1 MNDYA
6 EVVVLVEGR
15 TEKIFAEKILAPYLA
30 SQRVYLTPVILSK
43 QGQKGGDVRFSR
55 AKNDIG
61 EHLKQRSDTWV
72 STLVDYYGIKP
83 DWPGFAASKAL
94 TDHAQKAATMNQA
107 TMAEI
112 ARLFPDCQPKTRF
125 IPYVSM
131 HETEALYFSDPAC
144 LASNLGVRQQ
154 RIDAILNECGE
165 PERINDRPETAPS
178 KRLGQLANRF
188 KKTTTGIAIAEQIGI
203 SRMRAACPIFDGWIA
218 QISALAGGAHGQA

>member
-1 MNDYA
+1 MNDCV
-6 EVVVLVEGR
+6 EVVVLVEGS
-15 TEKIFAEKILAPYLA
+15 TEQRFIKQVLAPYLA
-30 SQRVYLTPVILSK
+30 PSKVYLTPIILDK
-43 QGQKGGDVRFSR
+43 PGQKGGDVKFSR

-61 EHLKQRSDTWV
+61 RHLKQRSNTWV

-83 DWPGFAASKAL
+83 DWPGLAASKPL

-107 TMAEI
+107 TAAEV
-112 ARLFPDCQPKTRF
+112 ARLFPDCHPETRF

-144 LASNLGVRQQ
+144 LASNLGVSQQ

-178 KRLGQLANRF
+178 KRLEQLANRF

-203 SRMRAACPIFDGWIA
+203 PGMRAACPLFDAWIA